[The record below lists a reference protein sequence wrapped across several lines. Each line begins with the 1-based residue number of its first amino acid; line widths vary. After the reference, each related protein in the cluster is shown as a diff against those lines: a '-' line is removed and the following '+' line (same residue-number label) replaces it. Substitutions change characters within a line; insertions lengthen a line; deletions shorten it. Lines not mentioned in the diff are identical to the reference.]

1 MFNIFIFAKVGH
13 SEFAEMHRELVRNEI
28 TILVTQQLTAHEIFK
43 ISVATLWKY
52 SGARVNFLLY
62 WATGPLF
69 SLIPEDNPKFSL
81 YCKICFGIIQ
91 YVHVYWI

>member
-52 SGARVNFLLY
+52 SGAPGQILVVLGY
-62 WATGPLF
+62 WVP
-69 SLIPEDNPKFSL
+69 
-81 YCKICFGIIQ
+81 
-91 YVHVYWI
+91 V